1 MAWMNLEPAHRQ
13 AKEEF
18 ALREP
23 GSMAFNAA
31 VTYRPETA
39 EFIVPFLGSHYL
51 VKYPGG
57 EVIDAAGG
65 PEVPKEVQITLLH
78 YLAKASPA
86 QVEGRLI
93 SFQELPGG
101 FIYVGPFNNRA
112 VRPLVGI
119 FGGKPELLVR
129 AAEMLGGRR
138 VEIGDVAVSVP
149 VLPKVPITFVLWL
162 GDEEFPP
169 SGNVLFD
176 ASASRHLPTEDYALL
191 PGLVLGKMRRLV

>member
-1 MAWMNLEPAHRQ
+1 MNLEPAHQQ

-23 GSMAFNAA
+23 ESMAYNAA
-31 VTYRPETA
+31 VIYRPERG
-39 EFIVPFLGSHYL
+39 EFIVPFLGLHYL
-51 VKYPGG
+51 VKYPDG
-57 EVIDAAGG
+57 EVTDAAGG
-65 PEVPKEVQITLLH
+65 AEVPREIQITLLH

-86 QVEGRLI
+86 RVEGRFI

-101 FIYVGPFNNRA
+101 FIYAGPFHNRA

-119 FGGKPELLVR
+119 FGSKPELLVQ

-138 VEIGDVAVSVP
+138 VEIGDVAVTVP
-149 VLPKVPITFVLWL
+149 VLPKIPVTFVLWL

-176 ASASRHLPTEDYALL
+176 SSAPRHLPTEDYALL
-191 PGLVLGKMRRLV
+191 PGLVLGKMKKLL